1 MSRITILGCGETG
14 AQWDGQGPCIGVND
28 CEKFGKRVDYLL
40 LVNARGKFAPARLKT
55 IEASRP
61 KMCFSNLN
69 RWGEIFSNFKHIPIV
84 SWSGT
89 EIKPK
94 TVYHS
99 KTSPFVAIS
108 LAYCLGYSEAVLY
121 GVDFKTH
128 HAFAPGKPDFEYE
141 KIRYERFCQMLD
153 ERCGFKVFLGVEWSN
168 LNLPKCPEARRDQIA
183 EPPNVEYSIDLQ
195 GK

>member
-40 LVNARGKFAPARLKT
+40 LVNARGKFSPARLKV

-61 KMCFSNLN
+61 KMCFSQLN

-84 SWSGT
+84 QWSGT
-89 EIKPK
+89 EIKEK
-94 TVYHS
+94 TVYYS

-141 KIRYERFCQMLD
+141 KIRYEKFCQMLE
-153 ERCGFKVFLGVEWSN
+153 ERHGFRVFLGAEGSN
-168 LNLPKCPEARRDQIA
+168 LNLPMV
-183 EPPNVEYSIDLQ
+183 PNEYALAQ
-195 GK
+195 

>member
-14 AQWDGQGPCIGVND
+14 KLWDGEGPSIGVND

-40 LVNARGKFAPARLKT
+40 IVNAKGKFSPERLRV

-61 KMCFSNLN
+61 KMMFSHLK
-69 RWGEIFSNFKHIPIV
+69 RWEETFSNFKHIPITQ
-84 SWSGT
+84 WAGT

-94 TVYHS
+94 TIYHS

-128 HAFAPGKPDFEYE
+128 HAFAPGKPEFEYE
-141 KIRYERFCQMLD
+141 RIRYEKFIAMLE
-153 ERCGFKVFLGVEWSN
+153 ERCGFKVYLGAEGSN
-168 LNLPKCPEARRDQIA
+168 LNLPVVPKEAVA
-183 EPPNVEYSIDLQ
+183 
-195 GK
+195 